1 MWNLKYNT
9 NEHIYEKKQ
18 TCGYQGKESEGGKDV
33 EFGTR
38 RCKLLYIGWINSKS
52 YWDSLNEKEYIYIK
66 LSLSPCSLAII
77 SPRMN

>member
-9 NEHIYEKKQ
+9 NAHIYEKKQ

-66 LSLSPCSLAII
+66 LSLSPWLS
-77 SPRMN
+77 SRN